1 MMRISSREAAGTNKN
16 SARHLREGDAMS
28 TRVTAVAARG
38 SSVPSRAFQT
48 SRADHRF
55 FSIMAMV
62 TAVTIL
68 AGFTST
74 YVPKVVAGTPPLPGI
89 IHLHAVVFTS
99 WLVFYVT
106 QTMLVLTGRTA
117 VHRRLGIAGVALAA
131 LMLIVGSATA
141 VTVTRLGDR
150 GIPGVEFPDV
160 EGFLLLNLVAVGVFT
175 ILVAAGWYFR
185 RDTQTHKRL
194 MLMATASGLVGPGV
208 SRLPFASGK
217 PPVIGVL
224 VLAFLFAGPIYDF
237 VTRRR
242 VHAAYLWSMPLALVG
257 IPPVVAALSATAT
270 WHRIAS
276 MLLR

>member
-1 MMRISSREAAGTNKN
+1 MTQTATVPVAKTTAA
-16 SARHLREGDAMS
+16 S
-28 TRVTAVAARG
+28 
-38 SSVPSRAFQT
+38 SRAFQT
-48 SRADHRF
+48 HPGDHRF
-55 FSIMAMV
+55 FSAMASV
-62 TAVTIL
+62 SAVTIL
-68 AGFTST
+68 AGFSST
-74 YVPKVVAGTPPLPGI
+74 YVPKLVAGVPALPWI

-99 WLVFYVT
+99 WLAFYVT
-106 QTMLVLTGRTA
+106 QTTLVLTGRTA
-117 VHRRLGIAGVALAA
+117 VHRRLGVAGVVLAA

-141 VTVTRLGDR
+141 ITVTRLGDR

-160 EGFLLLNLVAVGVFT
+160 EGFLLLNLAAVGVFA

-185 RDTQTHKRL
+185 RNAQAHKRL

-217 PPVIGVL
+217 PPVIGL
-224 VLAFLFAGPIYDF
+224 MVLAFLFAGPIYDL

-242 VHAAYLWSMPLALVG
+242 VHQAYLWSVPLALLA
-257 IPPVVAALSATAT
+257 IPPVVGPLAATAT